1 LSERLKRAFLSA
13 LKIIGPLMMSGKL
26 YVVATPIGNLNDI
39 TYRALET
46 FKSVDLIASE
56 DTRHTQGLL
65 SHFSIEKK
73 QFAVHQHN
81 EKASAQKIIEYL
93 KDGKHIALVSDAGTP
108 NISDPGGL
116 IVKEVAAAGF
126 EIIPIPGVSAV
137 TTAYSVSGMEYTS
150 FYFYGFLPTTSSQR
164 MKVFESLQAQSC
176 PMIFYEAPHRIIK
189 TLNDMAEFFGNQH
202 EIVVAREL
210 TKTIESDS
218 NFQKGEFVILV
229 SPIRHEKK
237 ELLTEDQHRILKILL
252 NHMPTNAAVKLGV
265 EILNINKNYLYDEAL
280 KIKKDD

>member
-1 LSERLKRAFLSA
+1 
-13 LKIIGPLMMSGKL
+13 MTGKL
-26 YVVATPIGNLNDI
+26 YIVATPIGNLNDI
-39 TYRALET
+39 TYRAVET
-46 FKSVDLIASE
+46 LKSVDLIASE

-108 NISDPGGL
+108 NISDPGAL
-116 IVKEVAAAGF
+116 IVKEVSAAGF
-126 EIIPIPGVSAV
+126 EIIPIPGASAV
-137 TTAYSVSGMEYTS
+137 TTAYSISGMEYTS
-150 FYFYGFLPTTSSQR
+150 FHFYGFLPTTSSKK
-164 MKVFESLQAQSC
+164 MKVFESLQSQSC

-210 TKTIESDS
+210 TKTFESIYRGEISKVKETIESDS

-229 SPIRHEKK
+229 APIHHEKK
-237 ELLTEDQHRILKILL
+237 ELLTADQHRILKILL
-252 NHMPTNAAVKLGV
+252 NHMPTNAAVKLAV

>member
-1 LSERLKRAFLSA
+1 
-13 LKIIGPLMMSGKL
+13 MMSGIL

-39 TYRALET
+39 TFRALET

-126 EIIPIPGVSAV
+126 EVIPIPGVSAL
-137 TTAYSVSGMEYTS
+137 TAAYSVSGIEHTS
-150 FYFYGFLPTTSSQR
+150 FHFYGFLPTSSSQR
-164 MKVFESLQAQSC
+164 IKTFENLQTQTC
-176 PMIFYEAPHRIIK
+176 PIIFYEAPHRIIK
-189 TLNDMAEFFGNQH
+189 TLSDMANFYGDKH
-202 EIVVAREL
+202 HIVVAREL
-210 TKTIESDS
+210 TKTFESIYRGEVSKVREIIESDS

-229 SPIRHEKK
+229 SPMHHEKN
-237 ELLTEDQHRILKILL
+237 ELLSEDQHRILKILL

-265 EILNINKNYLYDEAL
+265 
-280 KIKKDD
+280 

>member
-1 LSERLKRAFLSA
+1 LSKRLKRAFLSA
-13 LKIIGPLMMSGKL
+13 LKIIGLLMMSGIL

-126 EIIPIPGVSAV
+126 EVIPIPGVSAL
-137 TTAYSVSGMEYTS
+137 TAAYSVSGIEHKT
-150 FYFYGFLPTTSSQR
+150 
-164 MKVFESLQAQSC
+164 FENLQTQTC
-176 PMIFYEAPHRIIK
+176 PIIFYEAPHRIIK
-189 TLNDMAEFFGNQH
+189 TLSDMANFYGDKH
-202 EIVVAREL
+202 HIVVAREL
-210 TKTIESDS
+210 TKTFESIYRGEVSKVREVIESDS

-229 SPIRHEKK
+229 SPMHHEKN
-237 ELLTEDQHRILKILL
+237 ELLSEDQHRILKILL

-265 EILNINKNYLYDEAL
+265 EILSINKNYLYDEAL

>member
-1 LSERLKRAFLSA
+1 
-13 LKIIGPLMMSGKL
+13 MMTGKL
-26 YVVATPIGNLNDI
+26 YIVATPIGNLNDI
-39 TYRALET
+39 TYRAVET
-46 FKSVDLIASE
+46 LKSVDLIASE

-108 NISDPGGL
+108 NISDPGAL
-116 IVKEVAAAGF
+116 IVKEVSAAGF
-126 EIIPIPGVSAV
+126 EIIPIPGASAV
-137 TTAYSVSGMEYTS
+137 TTAYSISGMEYTS
-150 FYFYGFLPTTSSQR
+150 FHFCGFLPTTSSQR

-210 TKTIESDS
+210 TKTFESIYRGEISKVKETIESDS

-229 SPIRHEKK
+229 APIHHEKK
-237 ELLTEDQHRILKILL
+237 ELLTADQHRILKILL
-252 NHMPTNAAVKLGV
+252 NHMPTNAAVKLAV

>member
-1 LSERLKRAFLSA
+1 
-13 LKIIGPLMMSGKL
+13 MTGKL
-26 YVVATPIGNLNDI
+26 YIVATPIGNLNDI
-39 TYRALET
+39 TYRAVET
-46 FKSVDLIASE
+46 LKSVDLIASE

-108 NISDPGGL
+108 NISDPGAL
-116 IVKEVAAAGF
+116 IVKEVSEAGF
-126 EIIPIPGVSAV
+126 EIIPIPGASAV
-137 TTAYSVSGMEYTS
+137 TTAYSISGMEYTS
-150 FYFYGFLPTTSSQR
+150 FHFCGFLPTTSSQR
-164 MKVFESLQAQSC
+164 MKVFESLQTQSC

-210 TKTIESDS
+210 TKTFESIYRGEISKVKETIESDS

-229 SPIRHEKK
+229 APIHYEKK
-237 ELLTEDQHRILKILL
+237 ELLTADQHRILKILL
-252 NHMPTNAAVKLGV
+252 NHMPTNAAVKLAV

>member
-1 LSERLKRAFLSA
+1 
-13 LKIIGPLMMSGKL
+13 MMSGKL

-93 KDGKHIALVSDAGTP
+93 KDGKHIALVTDAGTP

-126 EIIPIPGVSAV
+126 EIIPIPGVSAL

-150 FYFYGFLPTTSSQR
+150 FHFYGFLPTTSSQR
-164 MKVFESLQAQSC
+164 IKVFESLQIQSC

-189 TLNDMAEFFGNQH
+189 TLSDMAVFFGNQH

-210 TKTIESDS
+210 TKTFESIYRGKISKVKETIESDS

-229 SPIRHEKK
+229 SPIYHEKK

-252 NHMPTNAAVKLGV
+252 NHMSTNAAVKLGV
-265 EILNINKNYLYDEAL
+265 EILKVNKNYLYEEAL
-280 KIKKDD
+280 KVKKHD

>member
-1 LSERLKRAFLSA
+1 
-13 LKIIGPLMMSGKL
+13 MTGKL
-26 YVVATPIGNLNDI
+26 YIVATPIGNLNDI
-39 TYRALET
+39 TYRALQT
-46 FKSVDLIASE
+46 LKLVDFIASE
-56 DTRHTQGLL
+56 DTRHTQSLL

-81 EKASAQKIIEYL
+81 EKVSAQKIIEYL

-108 NISDPGGL
+108 GISDPGGL

-137 TTAYSVSGMEYTS
+137 TTAYSVSGMAHSS
-150 FYFYGFLPTTSSQR
+150 FYFYGFLPTTSNQR
-164 MKVFESLQAQSC
+164 IKLFESLQAQSC

-189 TLNDMAEFFGNQH
+189 TLNDMADFFGKHH

-210 TKTIESDS
+210 TKTFESIYRGEISKVKETVESDS

-229 SPIRHEKK
+229 SPIHHEKK
-237 ELLTEDQHRILKILL
+237 RIIDRRS
-252 NHMPTNAAVKLGV
+252 A
-265 EILNINKNYLYDEAL
+265 
-280 KIKKDD
+280 

>member
-1 LSERLKRAFLSA
+1 LK
-13 LKIIGPLMMSGKL
+13 
-26 YVVATPIGNLNDI
+26 
-39 TYRALET
+39 
-46 FKSVDLIASE
+46 
-56 DTRHTQGLL
+56 
-65 SHFSIEKK
+65 KK

-150 FYFYGFLPTTSSQR
+150 FHFYGFLPTTSSQR
-164 MKVFESLQAQSC
+164 MKVFENLQVQSC

-189 TLNDMAEFFGNQH
+189 TLNNMAEFFGNQH

-210 TKTIESDS
+210 TKTFESIYRGEISKVRETIESDS

-229 SPIRHEKK
+229 SPIHHEKK

>member
-1 LSERLKRAFLSA
+1 
-13 LKIIGPLMMSGKL
+13 MTNGKL
-26 YVVATPIGNLNDI
+26 YVVATPIGNLKDI

-46 FKSVDLIASE
+46 FKAVDLIASE

-73 QFAVHQHN
+73 QFAVHRHN
-81 EKASAQKIIEYL
+81 EKASAQKIIAYL
-93 KDGKHIALVSDAGTP
+93 KEGKHIALVSDAGTP
-108 NISDPGGL
+108 NVSDPGGL
-116 IVKEVAAAGF
+116 IVKEVVAAGF
-126 EIIPIPGVSAV
+126 EVIPIPGVSAV
-137 TTAYSVSGMEYTS
+137 TTAYSISGMAYTS

-164 MKVFESLQAQSC
+164 IKVFESLHAQVC

-189 TLNDMAEFFGNQH
+189 TLKDMADFFGIKH

-210 TKTIESDS
+210 TKTFESIYRGEILKIKETIESDS

-229 SPIRHEKK
+229 SPIHYEKK

-252 NHMPTNAAVKLGV
+252 SHMPTNAAVKIAV
-265 EILNINKNYLYDEAL
+265 DILNINKNHLYNEAL

>member
-1 LSERLKRAFLSA
+1 
-13 LKIIGPLMMSGKL
+13 MMSGKL
-26 YVVATPIGNLNDI
+26 YIVATPIGNLNDI

-46 FKSVDLIASE
+46 FKTVDFIASE

-81 EKASAQKIIEYL
+81 EKASAKKIIEYL

-108 NISDPGGL
+108 NVSDPGGL

-150 FYFYGFLPTTSSQR
+150 FHFYGFLPTTSSQR
-164 MKVFESLQAQSC
+164 MRVFEGLQTQSC

-210 TKTIESDS
+210 TKTFESIYRGEIAKVKETIESDS

-229 SPIRHEKK
+229 SPINQEKK
-237 ELLTEDQHRILKILL
+237 ELLNEDQHRILKILL

-265 EILNINKNYLYDEAL
+265 EILNINKNYLYDEVL

>member
-1 LSERLKRAFLSA
+1 
-13 LKIIGPLMMSGKL
+13 MMTGKL
-26 YVVATPIGNLNDI
+26 YIVATPIGNLNDI
-39 TYRALET
+39 TYRAVET
-46 FKSVDLIASE
+46 LKSVDLIASE

-108 NISDPGGL
+108 NISDPGAL
-116 IVKEVAAAGF
+116 IVKEVSAAGF
-126 EIIPIPGVSAV
+126 EIIPIPGASAV
-137 TTAYSVSGMEYTS
+137 TTAYSISGMEYTS
-150 FYFYGFLPTTSSQR
+150 FHFCGFLPTTSSQR
-164 MKVFESLQAQSC
+164 MKVFESLQTQSC

-210 TKTIESDS
+210 TKTFESIYRGEISKVKETIESDS

-229 SPIRHEKK
+229 APIHHEKK
-237 ELLTEDQHRILKILL
+237 ELLTADQHRILKILL
-252 NHMPTNAAVKLGV
+252 NHMPTNAAVKLAV

>member
-1 LSERLKRAFLSA
+1 
-13 LKIIGPLMMSGKL
+13 MMSGKL

-65 SHFSIEKK
+65 SHFSIDKK

-137 TTAYSVSGMEYTS
+137 TTAYSVSGMEDTS
-150 FYFYGFLPTTSSQR
+150 FHFHGFLPTTSSQR
-164 MKVFESLQAQSC
+164 INLFESLKGQSC

-210 TKTIESDS
+210 TKTFESIYRGPISKVKETIESDS

-229 SPIRHEKK
+229 SPIHHEKK